1 MKKKAY
7 SWIIYLVLLIGAIVA
22 VWTYYPQQKENI
34 SPDQEKK
41 VKQMLMTSS
50 QHINSGME
58 SVHRIGLK
66 KTSTQHKNK

>member
-1 MKKKAY
+1 MNKKTY
-7 SWIIYLVLLIGAIVA
+7 SWIICLVLLIGAIVA

-58 SVHRIGLK
+58 SVHRIGLE
-66 KTSTQHKNK
+66 KTSTQIKNK